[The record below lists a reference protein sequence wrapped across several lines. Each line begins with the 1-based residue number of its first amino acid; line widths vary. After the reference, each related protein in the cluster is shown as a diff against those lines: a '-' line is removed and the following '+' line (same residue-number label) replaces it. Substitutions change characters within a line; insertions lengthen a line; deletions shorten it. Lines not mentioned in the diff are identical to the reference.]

1 MLFDDKDL
9 RVFDSSESRDYFK
22 EILQS
27 YYSQNYRA
35 AIVLLYSF
43 VVYDLFNKL
52 QDMAS
57 EGNKNASKKLKEI
70 NCIISNNERYSKAE
84 NEIIQFFKE
93 NCHLYFDKF
102 VEDISY
108 LKNCRNKCA
117 HLKVNDNSLFVPS
130 DYHVRMLICS
140 MYDHIFSVKAPF
152 IMDLFEITQNDIE
165 KYTESIS
172 YIHDSKIDS
181 LIKNSIKQKYLQRMT
196 IDSLKKSYKTFA
208 HLLLVSESSECLQ
221 NIYGLYAFTFAMT
234 DYIIK
239 VKPEFISIFKDA
251 SILNVFSQIKV
262 DSLKNNKDR
271 KDAFISLI
279 THFPNMIDIIID
291 NTDLFNYISKIVLIE
306 HCELKYYRLFF
317 PRKPETTYGYF
328 KNNSIYYKSRYS
340 AYIYDAVKNCDDFNL
355 TEYLKIMVQ
364 NIPTYNGFNTAD
376 SFMDFLIEHLEE
388 LNVTE
393 IEDILEIYKK
403 NDQCTNRS
411 RHTSDIEKINKYI
424 EKKTT
429 ENK

>member
-1 MLFDDKDL
+1 MLRRK
-9 RVFDSSESRDYFK
+9 
-22 EILQS
+22 I
-27 YYSQNYRA
+27 NY
-35 AIVLLYSF
+35 
-43 VVYDLFNKL
+43 
-52 QDMAS
+52 
-57 EGNKNASKKLKEI
+57 
-70 NCIISNNERYSKAE
+70 IISNNERYSKAE
-84 NEIIQFFKE
+84 NEIIQ
-93 NCHLYFDKF
+93 LYFDKF

-140 MYDHIFSVKAPF
+140 MYDHIFSVEAPF

-181 LIKNSIKQKYLQRMT
+181 LIKNSIKEKYLQRMT

-239 VKPEFISIFKDA
+239 VKPEFTSIFKDA

-306 HCELKYYRLFF
+306 HCGLKYYRLFF

-403 NDQCTNRS
+403 KRS
-411 RHTSDIEKINKYI
+411 MYQSIETHERYRKNK
-424 EKKTT
+424 
-429 ENK
+429 